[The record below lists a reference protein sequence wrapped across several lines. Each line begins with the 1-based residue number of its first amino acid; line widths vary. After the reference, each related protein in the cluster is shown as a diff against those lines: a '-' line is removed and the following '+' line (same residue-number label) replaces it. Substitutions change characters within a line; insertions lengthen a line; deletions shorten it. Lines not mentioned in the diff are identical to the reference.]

1 MQSNFVIQILNP
13 AELRSYRTIMKIRA
27 RDEEEVQESSD
38 EESSD
43 EERNDE
49 ERMV

>member
-1 MQSNFVIQILNP
+1 MNP

-27 RDEEEVQESSD
+27 RDEEEEVQESSD